1 MYTIPSDQLFDLL
14 IQEGSTSGMV
24 SVGPVSSRE
33 LFENVDGGKK
43 NLSDLDQSLK
53 KDLDL

>member
-1 MYTIPSDQLFDLL
+1 MYTIPSYQLFDLL

-33 LFENVDGGKK
+33 MFENVDGGKK